1 MGHDMLELPCHFG
14 IILTGNAIHDLIA
27 GNDLFLIID
36 LTQELDSHGIR
47 SQI

>member
-1 MGHDMLELPCHFG
+1 MFELPCHFG
-14 IILTGNAIHDLIA
+14 IILTGNVIHDLIA

-36 LTQELDSHGIR
+36 LAQELDSCGIH